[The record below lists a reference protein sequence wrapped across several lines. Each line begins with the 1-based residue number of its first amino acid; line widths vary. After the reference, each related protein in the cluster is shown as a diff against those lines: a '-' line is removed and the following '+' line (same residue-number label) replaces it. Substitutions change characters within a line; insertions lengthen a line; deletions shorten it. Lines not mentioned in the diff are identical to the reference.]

1 MTEIA
6 FKIRKENRDHL
17 INHVR
22 ITGYPIGGGGD

>member
-6 FKIRKENRDHL
+6 SKIRKENRDHL

-22 ITGYPIGGGGD
+22 TTGYPVGGGED